1 MATRSRIALEKED
14 GTVLSIYCH
23 WDGYPSNNGK
33 ILQENYQDRE
43 KVEKLISLGSISSLA
58 PEVDIPEG
66 SDHSFNTP
74 DRNIVTAYH
83 RDRGEDLNQP
93 RVNGH
98 REGFVR
104 SDVEEYGYLFSKEGK
119 WLFVNGHKTYHTR
132 EAVPLEDILKEEE

>member
-1 MATRSRIALEKED
+1 MATRSRIAIEKED

-43 KVEKLISLGSISSLA
+43 KVEKLISLGDISSLA

-66 SDHSFNTP
+66 SDHSFNNP
-74 DRNIVTAYH
+74 DRNIMTAYH
-83 RDRGEDLNQP
+83 RDRGEDLNRP
-93 RVNGH
+93 LANGTQ
-98 REGFVR
+98 EEFVR

-119 WLFVNGHKTYHTR
+119 WLFIKGHENPYTR
-132 EAVPLEDILKEEE
+132 EAVPLEEILKKE